1 MKIVDIHIGK
11 IKIPLKK
18 PFKTALRTV
27 YFAEDIIVKLL
38 TRSGL
43 VGFGSAAPTLAIT
56 GESSDSI
63 ISCLHHILKPKI
75 IGADLSQLEKV
86 MGELHSSFV
95 NNTSAL
101 AAIDMAYYDL
111 LAQSLNLPLF
121 KYLGGFHN
129 LVFTDITI
137 SANSP
142 EVMVADALV
151 ALDEGFQD
159 LKLKLGVNPSL
170 DFIRVQAV
178 RTAVGNQVKISL
190 DANQAW
196 GAKEAVRIIRR
207 FEKLNLN
214 IEFVEQPV
222 KAKKISDLRYVSEHV
237 ETDILAD
244 ESVFSPFDALQL
256 INNKACDLINLKLAK
271 AGGIYNATKILNIA
285 EAAGIECVMGCML
298 ESQIS
303 VTAAAH
309 FAAAKKSIVRCD
321 LDSPALLAENPVVGG
336 VQVEGNT
343 LTLSETDVGLGIKD
357 VIGVE
362 YLKF

>member
-1 MKIVDIHIGK
+1 MKIVDILIGK
-11 IKIPLKK
+11 IKIPLKR

-43 VGFGSAAPTLAIT
+43 VGYGSAAPTLAIT

-63 ISCLHHILKPKI
+63 ISCLVNNLKPKI
-75 IGADLSQLEKV
+75 IGADLSNLEKV
-86 MGELHSSFV
+86 MNDLHSSFV

-101 AAIDMAYYDL
+101 AAVDMAFYDL
-111 LAQSLNLPLF
+111 LAQSLNLPLY
-121 KYLGGFHN
+121 KYLGGYHN
-129 LVFTDITI
+129 LVFTDLTI

-142 EVMVADALV
+142 EVMVADSLI

-159 LKLKLGVNPSL
+159 LKLKLGLNPSL
-170 DFIRVQAV
+170 DFVRVQAV
-178 RTAVGNQVKISL
+178 RTAVGNKVKISL

-222 KAKKISDLRYVSEHV
+222 KAKKLSDLRYVTQNV

-244 ESVFSPFDALQL
+244 ESVFSPYDALQL
-256 INNKACDLINLKLAK
+256 IHHKACDLLNIKLAK
-271 AGGIYNATKILNIA
+271 AGGIFNATKILNIA
-285 EAAGIECVMGCML
+285 EAAGVECIVGCML

-321 LDSPALLAENPVVGG
+321 LDSPSLLAENPIVGG
-336 VQVEGNT
+336 AVVEANT
-343 LTLSETDVGLGIKD
+343 LTLSETDAGLGIKE
-357 VIGVE
+357 VLNVE